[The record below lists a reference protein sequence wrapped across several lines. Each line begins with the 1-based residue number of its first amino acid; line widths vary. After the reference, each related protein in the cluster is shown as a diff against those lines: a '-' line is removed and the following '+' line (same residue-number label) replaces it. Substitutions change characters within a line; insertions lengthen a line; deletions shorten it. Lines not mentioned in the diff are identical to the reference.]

1 MDPQNVENL
10 SKQQTRSIRAEG
22 RGSPPF
28 CCSKHFS
35 QIYIKK
41 SKLLWSCSLPHHFFW
56 NISKIEEK
64 KNKEMNS
71 EIKVVGIPL
80 PHQIRIMILGSCLKS
95 SFYFYLFLLVKL
107 FLDDSAPFHK
117 RCARRARSTN
127 EEQGRITNYRH
138 SLQERQRD
146 DRILKTAKK
155 TKAKQILQRRTN
167 EQQKQLISNILSLNQ

>member
-1 MDPQNVENL
+1 MEL
-10 SKQQTRSIRAEG
+10 L
-22 RGSPPF
+22 PPPSLF
-28 CCSKHFS
+28 LEH
-35 QIYIKK
+35 IK
-41 SKLLWSCSLPHHFFW
+41 
-56 NISKIEEK
+56 NRRK

-138 SLQERQRD
+138 SL
-146 DRILKTAKK
+146 
-155 TKAKQILQRRTN
+155 
-167 EQQKQLISNILSLNQ
+167 